1 MDINSI
7 LEKLDQYSIQQ
18 IKDIQFKFENNIY
31 FTYESKP
38 EFHDAVLKA
47 CELQLNKRMH

>member
-18 IKDIQFKFENNIY
+18 IKNLKFNFENDVY
-31 FTYESKP
+31 FTYEVKP

-47 CELQLNKRMH
+47 CDIQLNKRMH

>member
-7 LEKLDQYSIQQ
+7 LEKLDDYSIQQ